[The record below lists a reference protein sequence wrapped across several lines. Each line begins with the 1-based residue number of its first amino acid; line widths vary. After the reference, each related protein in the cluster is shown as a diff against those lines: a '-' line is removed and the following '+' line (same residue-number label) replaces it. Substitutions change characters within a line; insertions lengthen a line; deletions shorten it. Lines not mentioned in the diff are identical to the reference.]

1 MINWVSDLLF
11 WIVFCAILYWLRRQ
25 RIFWTVGALG
35 LLLLFNQFFT
45 PGFFHIQ
52 LLDGHL
58 YGSRIDVLNQ
68 GAKVML
74 LSLGMVL
81 VIATGGV
88 DLSVGAVMAISAAV
102 SSRLL
107 VTENQPAGVAIAAAL
122 VVCVLAGA
130 WNGLLVAGF
139 GIQPIIATLVLMVAG
154 RGVAQLITEGQII
167 NFLDP
172 TMVYVGNGHLFGLP
186 FTLTIVLVMLVLTLF
201 LVRRTALGLFIESV
215 GDNYEASRYSGINAA
230 QVKFLVYT
238 FSGLCAGLA
247 GLVACSNIKSADAN
261 NIGLY
266 LELDAILAV
275 VVGGTSL
282 QGGRFYLVGAVV
294 GALFIQTL
302 TTTLYARN
310 VSSDVSPVPKALVII
325 GVCLFQSD
333 LFRKRMIQLLRPL
346 GAVLKPLSDRLPHKI
361 FTATRHDSLKP

>member
-1 MINWVSDLLF
+1 MSDFISDLLF
-11 WIVFCAILYWLRRQ
+11 WVVLGAILFGVRRQ
-25 RIFWTVGALG
+25 RIFWTLGALA

-45 PGFFHIQ
+45 PGFFHVQI
-52 LLDGHL
+52 LDGHL

-88 DLSVGAVMAISAAV
+88 DLSVGAVMAIAAAV
-102 SSRLL
+102 SSQLQ
-107 VTENQPAGVAIAAAL
+107 EAQQQPPAVAIAAAL
-122 VVCVLAGA
+122 LVSVLAGA

-139 GIQPIIATLVLMVAG
+139 GIQPIVATLVLMVAG

-167 NFLDP
+167 NLHDP
-172 TMVYVGNGHLFGLP
+172 TMIYIGNGHLFGLP
-186 FTLTIVLVMLVLTLF
+186 FTLTLVLVMLGLAFL
-201 LVRRTALGLFIESV
+201 LVRGTALGLFIESV
-215 GDNYEASRYSGINAA
+215 GDNDEASRYSGINAS

-282 QGGRFYLVGAVV
+282 SGGRFYLIGAVV
-294 GALFIQTL
+294 GGLFIQTL
-302 TTTLYARN
+302 TTTMYARQ
-310 VSSDVSPVPKALVII
+310 VSSDIAPVPKALVII
-325 GVCLFQSD
+325 AVCLFQSEA
-333 LFRKRMIQLLRPL
+333 FRNRLGRIFHPRLKRP
-346 GAVLKPLSDRLPHKI
+346 KPLDSQLSQELPAVTQDAHK
-361 FTATRHDSLKP
+361 P

>member
-1 MINWVSDLLF
+1 MIDWVSDLLF
-11 WIVFCAILYWLRRQ
+11 WLVFGVVLFSLRGK

-52 LLDGHL
+52 ILEGHL
-58 YGSRIDVLNQ
+58 YGSRLDVLNQ

-88 DLSVGAVMAISAAV
+88 DLSVGAVMAIAAAV

-107 VTENQPAGVAIAAAL
+107 VTEHQPAGVAIVVAL
-122 VVCVLAGA
+122 LISIVAGA

-139 GIQPIIATLVLMVAG
+139 GIQPIVATLVLMVAG
-154 RGVAQLITEGQII
+154 RGIAQLITEGQII

-172 TMVYVGNGHLFGLP
+172 TMVYLGNGHLFGLP
-186 FTLTIVLVMLVLTLF
+186 FTLTLVLAMLLLTYLM
-201 LVRRTALGLFIESV
+201 VRGTALGLFIESV
-215 GDNYEASRYSGINAA
+215 GDNDEASRYTGINAR
-230 QVKFLVYT
+230 QVKLLVYT
-238 FSGLCAGLA
+238 FSGFCAGLA
-247 GLVACSNIKSADAN
+247 GLVACSNIRSADAN

-275 VVGGTSL
+275 VIGGTSL
-282 QGGRFYLVGAVV
+282 RGGRFYLIGAVI
-294 GALFIQTL
+294 GGLFIQTL
-302 TTTLYARN
+302 TTTFYARN
-310 VSSDVSPVPKALVII
+310 VSSDISPVPKALVII
-325 GVCLFQSD
+325 AVCLFQAEA
-333 LFRKRMIQLLRPL
+333 FRKRAGQLFLPIWD
-346 GAVLKPLSDRLPHKI
+346 ALKPVFARFRLPS
-361 FTATRHDSLKP
+361 AARHDTPRP

>member
-1 MINWVSDLLF
+1 
-11 WIVFCAILYWLRRQ
+11 
-25 RIFWTVGALG
+25 
-35 LLLLFNQFFT
+35 
-45 PGFFHIQ
+45 
-52 LLDGHL
+52 
-58 YGSRIDVLNQ
+58 
-68 GAKVML
+68 
-74 LSLGMVL
+74 
-81 VIATGGV
+81 
-88 DLSVGAVMAISAAV
+88 
-102 SSRLL
+102 
-107 VTENQPAGVAIAAAL
+107 
-122 VVCVLAGA
+122 VLAGA

-154 RGVAQLITEGQII
+154 RGIAQLITEGQII

-172 TMVYVGNGHLFGLP
+172 TMVYLGNGHLFALP
-186 FTLTIVLVMLVLTLF
+186 FTVTLVLVMLALALF

-215 GDNYEASRYSGINAA
+215 GDNYEASRYSGVNAI

-282 QGGRFYLVGAVV
+282 QGGRFYIVGAVV

-325 GVCLFQSD
+325 AVCLFESD
-333 LFRKRMIQLLRPL
+333 LFRARLAQLFRPLGRVLRPL
-346 GAVLKPLSDRLPHKI
+346 SSRLPHKL
-361 FTATRHDSLKP
+361 FTAPRHDAPKP